1 MNVEFDDSVKQW
13 GEGYTLAQQA
23 TKRLESVLGPS
34 ASTVEAMWTRTED
47 DRGRVVLTLQLGD
60 HTGYVA
66 GKFAPDELRSAA
78 QTSFRMHRLWG
89 DLLQT
94 RNERHLAELTGTGE

>member
-47 DRGRVVLTLQLGD
+47 DRGRVVLTQTRGP
-60 HTGYVA
+60 YRVCRQVC
-66 GKFAPDELRSAA
+66 PDELRSAA

-89 DLLQT
+89 DLLRD
-94 RNERHLAELTGTGE
+94 RNERHLAESTGTGE